1 MGVGNERSDSP
12 ASTRVKTNSS
22 AAVKQAVLS
31 VFQEQGFRL
40 LSQTSQSAT
49 FSKVGGRSADATWS
63 TIGNPNPVMI
73 RPYVAWRASSATE
86 MFVTCD
92 VEVAQE
98 STVFGENTRQ
108 PTWLGS
114 SAYNSLLK
122 DVKRRVEK
130 GE

>member
-1 MGVGNERSDSP
+1 MGAQNRLFLLVVCTRSDP
-12 ASTRVKTNSS
+12 HGPITE
-22 AAVKQAVLS
+22 VL
-31 VFQEQGFRL
+31 L
-40 LSQTSQSAT
+40 PKLSAT
-49 FSKVGGRSADATWS
+49 FSKVGGPSADATWS

-130 GE
+130 SE